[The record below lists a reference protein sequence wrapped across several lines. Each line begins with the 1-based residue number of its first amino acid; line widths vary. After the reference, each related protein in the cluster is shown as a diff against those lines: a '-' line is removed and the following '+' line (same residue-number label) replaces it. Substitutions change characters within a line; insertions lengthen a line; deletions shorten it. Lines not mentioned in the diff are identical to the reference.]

1 MFVTLRGLSAA
12 DQLAPSAARSAG
24 PKWDGQY
31 SFLLWQLVLKDFKI
45 RYRNMSL
52 GVFWSLL
59 NPLIMMG
66 VLWFLFT
73 HIIPNNRIPNFAAFV
88 LCGLVPYNFF
98 TLALSTGTSSLVE
111 NASLIKR
118 VPVPLE
124 AVPISSVLS
133 IGIHLLIQVGLLL
146 TAVLLAGRGVN
157 VYWLWLPFVWACEV
171 VFVCGLALLCSSL
184 NVYVRDMRYV
194 VESATVVLF
203 WMVPIF
209 YPFSVIPARYREV
222 YQLNPVAALVLAAR
236 NILLDRIPPPAPLV
250 AKLVIS
256 STLVFLA
263 GFTVFRLLRRR
274 FYDYL

>member
-1 MFVTLRGLSAA
+1 MSAA
-12 DQLAPSAARSAG
+12 SQPAAAVAKSTG
-24 PKWDGQY
+24 PKWYGEY
-31 SFLLWQLVLKDFKI
+31 SFVLRQLILKDFKV

-52 GVFWSLL
+52 GIFWSLL

-73 HIIPNNRIPNFAAFV
+73 HIMRSGQPNFAAFV

-98 TLALSTGTSSLVE
+98 TLAWSSGTSSLIE
-111 NASLIKR
+111 NAPLIKR
-118 VPVPLE
+118 VPVALE
-124 AVPISSVLS
+124 IIPIAAVLS
-133 IGIHLLIQVGLLL
+133 VGIHLLIQIGLLL
-146 TAVLLAGRGVN
+146 TAVLLSGKGVN
-157 VYWLWLPFVWACEV
+157 VYWLWLPFIWACEV

-203 WMVPIF
+203 WLVPIF
-209 YPFSVIPARYREV
+209 YPFSVVPMAYREI

-236 NILLDRIPPPAPLV
+236 NILLDGIPPPTPLV
-250 AKLVIS
+250 IKLVAS
-256 STLVFLA
+256 STIVFLA
-263 GFTVFRLLRRR
+263 GVAMFRALRRR